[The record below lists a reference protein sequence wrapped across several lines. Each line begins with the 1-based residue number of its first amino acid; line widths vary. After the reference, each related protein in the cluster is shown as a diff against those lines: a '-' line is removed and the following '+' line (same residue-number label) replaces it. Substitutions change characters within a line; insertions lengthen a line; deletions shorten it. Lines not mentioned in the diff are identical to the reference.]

1 MRILSFVVLAML
13 AVCIKGNK
21 EMMMKIMADCKAKI
35 GATDEDIAKMMIHA
49 PADNMKQKCMF
60 MCFME
65 SSGIVSLEM

>member
-1 MRILSFVVLAML
+1 MKVLSLVVLAML

-21 EMMMKIMADCKAKI
+21 EMMMQIMADCKAKI
-35 GATDEDIAKMMIHA
+35 GATDEDVAKMMMHA

-65 SSGIVSLEM
+65 SSGIVRL